1 MTRNSQDSRSNLTRW
16 VSLTR
21 TQPESGLK
29 ERTSFK
35 SCLHR
40 VMVLVLLVW
49 SFSGLAITMSTE
61 AAAPYV
67 EMSAKQYAK
76 AQLTKDHYK
85 CISKLYGKESAWNPD
100 ASNGSHNGIP
110 QGRSKWLATAT
121 PLQQIDWGLAYIAHR
136 YGKVDG
142 QPDTCAA
149 LDHWKKYNWH

>member
-1 MTRNSQDSRSNLTRW
+1 MTRITDKSRCNLTRP
-16 VSLTR
+16 VRYNSLA
-21 TQPESGLK
+21 SGFS
-29 ERTSFK
+29 R
-35 SCLHR
+35 
-40 VMVLVLLVW
+40 LLATA
-49 SFSGLAITMSTE
+49 SLAIGAALCLPAS
-61 AAAPYV
+61 AAAPDIH
-67 EMSAKQYAK
+67 MSAKQYAK

-85 CISKLYGKESAWNPD
+85 CISILYGKESAWKAS
-100 ASNGSHNGIP
+100 ASNGSHHGIP

>member
-1 MTRNSQDSRSNLTRW
+1 MTRNSQDSRCNLTEALCYN
-16 VSLTR
+16 SLAR
-21 TQPESGLK
+21 RCSG
-29 ERTSFK
+29 F
-35 SCLHR
+35 
-40 VMVLVLLVW
+40 
-49 SFSGLAITMSTE
+49 LATASLALG
-61 AAAPYV
+61 AALCFPASADAPYV

-85 CISKLYGKESAWNPD
+85 CISTLYGKESAWRAD
-100 ASNGSHNGIP
+100 ARNGSHHGIP
-110 QGRSKWLATAT
+110 QGKSKWLATAT

>member
-1 MTRNSQDSRSNLTRW
+1 MTRNSQDSRSNLTRTLRYN
-16 VSLTR
+16 SLA
-21 TQPESGLK
+21 SGFS
-29 ERTSFK
+29 R
-35 SCLHR
+35 
-40 VMVLVLLVW
+40 LLATA
-49 SFSGLAITMSTE
+49 SLAIGAALYLPAS
-61 AAAPYV
+61 AAAPYE

-85 CISKLYGKESAWNPD
+85 CISMLYGKESAWNPN

-110 QGRSKWLATAT
+110 QGRSKYLATAT

-149 LDHWKKYNWH
+149 LDHWKQHSWH

>member
-1 MTRNSQDSRSNLTRW
+1 MTRNSQDSRSNLTRP
-16 VSLTR
+16 VRYNSLAR
-21 TQPESGLK
+21 
-29 ERTSFK
+29 R
-35 SCLHR
+35 
-40 VMVLVLLVW
+40 
-49 SFSGLAITMSTE
+49 FSGLLATASLSLG
-61 AAAPYV
+61 AALCFPASAVAPY
-67 EMSAKQYAK
+67 EQMSAKQYAK

-85 CISKLYGKESAWNPD
+85 CISMLYGKESAWNPD

-121 PLQQIDWGLAYIAHR
+121 PTQQIDWGLAYIAHR

>member
-1 MTRNSQDSRSNLTRW
+1 MT
-16 VSLTR
+16 
-21 TQPESGLK
+21 
-29 ERTSFK
+29 
-35 SCLHR
+35 
-40 VMVLVLLVW
+40 
-49 SFSGLAITMSTE
+49 
-61 AAAPYV
+61 
-67 EMSAKQYAK
+67 AKQYAK

-85 CISKLYGKESAWNPD
+85 CISTLYGKESAWNSK
-100 ASNGSHNGIP
+100 ARSGSHNGIP